1 MVTYMTIK
9 KGDFVKL
16 MMQEHPTG
24 FSKQGLEA
32 LFTHLA
38 EEENDTGEEFSF
50 CPKLSVAEWSQS
62 TIESALNEFEASS
75 LSDLKKMAT
84 IINVNKE
91 EVIYAER

>member
-1 MVTYMTIK
+1 MVTYMTLK
-9 KGDFVKL
+9 KDDFLKL
-16 MMQEHPTG
+16 MMKEHPTG

-32 LFTHLA
+32 LFTHLS
-38 EEENDTGEEFSF
+38 EEERDIGEEFDF
-50 CPKLSVAEWSQS
+50 CPKLSIAEWSQS

-84 IINVNKE
+84 IIKVNKE